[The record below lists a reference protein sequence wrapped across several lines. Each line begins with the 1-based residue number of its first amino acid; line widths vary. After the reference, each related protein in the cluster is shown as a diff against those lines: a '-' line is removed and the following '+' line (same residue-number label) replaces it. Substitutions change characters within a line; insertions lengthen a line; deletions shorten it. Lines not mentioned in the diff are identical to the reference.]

1 MNAFDIIYGNDE
13 VKALFSQCITDNKL
27 SHAYMLVGPNGC
39 GKKTFVNAIA
49 QNIAQ
54 HDHAEEDAISRI
66 ATGHSPDVLSIPT
79 EEKRIGIDTVRS
91 FVSTVYLTPNELD
104 FKMYIFDKADRL
116 TPQAQNALLKII
128 EEPPKRV
135 YIFLLCENP
144 ASLLQTV
151 RSRVIAVNMQTFS
164 EEQVRDYIKK
174 SAPELSFSAHEE
186 RLDFALRISRG
197 AIGAVKD
204 LMDTEN
210 IEFEAFS
217 KAKEMISALSRKNR
231 GVSYFDFIS
240 IILLYADNS
249 EKLSIL
255 LKYLALFYRDVL
267 SAQNSDEAE
276 IITLTEDEAVRFAS
290 VFPVSSV
297 LNVLN
302 TITEVTR
309 NMAFNSN
316 LVLASTYLAENLWH
330 RT

>member
-1 MNAFDIIYGNDE
+1 MNAFDNIYGNNE
-13 VKALFSQCITDNKL
+13 AKALFSQCIKDNKL

-39 GKKTFVNAIA
+39 GKKTFAKAVASLLAEHDGAEKELIA
-49 QNIAQ
+49 K
-54 HDHAEEDAISRI
+54 IS
-66 ATGHSPDVLSIPT
+66 TEHSPDVLSIPT

-91 FVSTVYLTPNELD
+91 FVSTAYLTPNELD

-151 RSRVIAVNMQTFS
+151 RSRVISVNMQTFS
-164 EEQVRDYIKK
+164 EGQIREYMER
-174 SAPELSFSAHEE
+174 SAPG
-186 RLDFALRISRG
+186 LDFSLSEDKMDFAFRMSCGAL
-197 AIGAVKD
+197 GAVKS
-204 LMDTEN
+204 LLEPEN
-210 IEFEAFS
+210 AEFDAFS
-217 KAKEMISALSRKNR
+217 KANEIVSALSRKNR

-240 IILLYADNS
+240 LILMFTDNS
-249 EKLSIL
+249 EKLSLL
-255 LKYLALFYRDVL
+255 LKYLALFYRDIL

-276 IITLTEDEAVRFAS
+276 IITLTEDDAIRFAS

-297 LNVLN
+297 LDVLD